1 MGDLVERRVRELPV
15 EEWRAEERVDGMRP
29 LFAEMLE
36 EVPEGSLCLDVCT
49 GAGRVALHL
58 APRME
63 RVIGVDVAEERLRR
77 AREETRRRG
86 LGNLLFLR
94 GDVESTEY
102 SAFLRGGD
110 AVTSRL
116 CMSRDILERA
126 GRYLPRGGVFV
137 FAAHHEDYWR
147 ETGEGSRYSFH
158 QDELRGFLEDA
169 GLQPERLVLDKAVVG
184 YPSLNDVERDLGGT
198 ADRWRRDSRWDGLR
212 RSFEAGVT
220 SLTRAVLLGV
230 ARRE

>member
-15 EEWRAEERVDGMRP
+15 EEWRGEERVDGMRP
-29 LFAEMLE
+29 LFAELLT
-36 EVPEGSLCLDVCT
+36 EVPGGSRCLDVCT

-58 APRME
+58 APQMG
-63 RVIGVDVAEERLRR
+63 RVVGVDVAGERLRR
-77 AREETRRRG
+77 GREEARRRG
-86 LGNLLFLR
+86 LRNVLFLR

-102 SAFLRGGD
+102 RAFLRGGD

-116 CMSRDILERA
+116 CMSRDIVRRV

-137 FAAHHEDYWR
+137 FAAHHEDHWR

-158 QDELRGFLEDA
+158 QDELRRFLENAD
-169 GLQPERLVLDKAVVG
+169 LRPERLVLDKAVVG
-184 YPSLNDVERDLGGT
+184 YPSLDDVERDIGGM
-198 ADRWRRDSRWDGLR
+198 AERWRRDSRWNGLR